1 MDLGLSGKRAL
12 LLAATG
18 GLGFA
23 AAQGLSQEGVSVCV
37 SGSDAGRARE
47 AAARI
52 SAETGGLAVG
62 LGGDLSDPANMDVLA
77 DAAEA
82 ALGGPIDILF
92 CNHGGPP
99 LRTALEVSANELAQH
114 ANRML
119 FSQIRM
125 VQRIVPGMQER
136 KWGRVIMV
144 GAAGISEPIP
154 NNVLS
159 NTYRTGLAF
168 YMKTLAGEVVRDG
181 VTVNVVSP
189 VAVLT
194 DRTRYTAAALGE
206 KKGVTAE
213 QELADREARLP
224 AGRFGRTSEFAATVC
239 FLAGQE
245 AGYLTGANWRVDGG
259 SAKSLG

>member
-1 MDLGLSGKRAL
+1 MDLGISDKRAL

-18 GLGFA
+18 GLGYA
-23 AAQGLSQEGVSVCV
+23 AALALAREGVAVCV
-37 SGSDAGRARE
+37 SGSDRARAE
-47 AAARI
+47 DAARSI
-52 SAETGGLAVG
+52 SETTGSRAAGLK
-62 LGGDLSDPANMDVLA
+62 GDLSHPENMNALA
-77 DAAEA
+77 DEAEA
-82 ALGGPIDILF
+82 ALRGPIDILF

-99 LRTALEVSANELAQH
+99 LRTALEVSADELAEQ

-125 VQRIVPGMQER
+125 VQRLVPGMRER
-136 KWGRVIMV
+136 RWGRVIMV
-144 GAAGISEPIP
+144 GAAGVSEPIP

>member
-1 MDLGLSGKRAL
+1 MDLGLTGKRAL
-12 LLAATG
+12 LLAASG
-18 GLGFA
+18 GLGYA
-23 AAQGLSQEGVSVCV
+23 AALALSQEGVSVCV
-37 SGSDAGRARE
+37 SSSDPDRARE

-52 SAETGGLAVG
+52 SGETGGLAVG
-62 LGGDLSDPANMDVLA
+62 LPGDLSDPANMDRLA
-77 DAAEA
+77 ADAEA

-99 LRTALEVSANELAQH
+99 LRTALEVTGQDLSEQ

-119 FSQIRM
+119 LSPIRIA
-125 VQRIVPGMQER
+125 QAAVPGMQAR

-144 GAAGISEPIP
+144 GAAGIAEPIP

-159 NTYRTGLAF
+159 NTFRTALAY
-168 YMKTLAGEVVRDG
+168 YMKTLAGEVIRDG

-224 AGRFGRTSEFAATVC
+224 AGRFGETREFGATVC
-239 FLAGQE
+239 FLAGRD

-259 SAKSLG
+259 SAKGLG